1 MVWSHK
7 CWNNKGSI
15 PHHEI
20 LYFIFNF
27 KNKSILSKWSILWKI
42 HKIKVYRLMN
52 CHKKNRSCNQ
62 QSQEMKHHQH
72 IRNTLWTSP
81 TLSLYPTSPQVTT
94 ILLSNINNYF
104 CLFLNF
110 ICKKSYHLDHFGLS
124 LSFRFLMWD
133 SFMLLHVAC
142 YAFYW
147 GLFRLC
153 SGLGIMNHSVKSLV
167 LKKNVLAHY
176 CLLYSLKR
184 KSWIMAY
191 AQVQIL
197 SNSFPKLSYQ
207 FILSSAFQ
215 LTSVL
220 LTIYSCH
227 LKNFIILI
235 CIFLVTMLSNFSHI
249 YSAIWKS
256 FLVNCLCKVF
266 PPLY

>member
-72 IRNTLWTSP
+72 IRNTLWASP

-110 ICKKSYHLDHFGLS
+110 ICKKSYHLDHLGLS

-167 LKKNVLAHY
+167 LKKTFWHITACYIPWRESLGSWHMRRFRY
-176 CLLYSLKR
+176 CQTVFQSYHTSLYSHQHS
-184 KSWIMAY
+184 SWL
-191 AQVQIL
+191 L
-197 SNSFPKLSYQ
+197 S
-207 FILSSAFQ
+207 
-215 LTSVL
+215 
-220 LTIYSCH
+220 
-227 LKNFIILI
+227 
-235 CIFLVTMLSNFSHI
+235 FSPSTAVI
-249 YSAIWKS
+249 
-256 FLVNCLCKVF
+256 
-266 PPLY
+266 